1 MKFSQINPAT
11 KLTLFRIFLIPFFMV
26 FMFVD
31 NLWTRIFALIIFVIA
46 AITDLY
52 DGVLARRFKVITN
65 FGIFLDPLADKLLIS
80 AAFISFVG
88 LRELKVPAWMVV
100 FIISREFLITGL
112 RLLAMSTGKIIA
124 ADKTGKFKTTSQI
137 VSIIIILIILILNS
151 MGRKYNL
158 DLRLFKYLLSVLPYW
173 IMLFITALTVYSGIS
188 YLYKHRQI
196 FTGQISNIE
205 VKS

>member
-11 KLTLFRIFLIPFFMV
+11 KLTLLRIALVPFFMV

-31 NLWTRIFALIIFVIA
+31 NLWTRIFALIIFALASV
-46 AITDLY
+46 TDLY
-52 DGVLARRFKVITN
+52 DGVLARRFKQITN

-88 LRELKVPAWMVV
+88 LRELHISAWMVV
-100 FIISREFLITGL
+100 LIIAREFTITGL
-112 RLLAMSTGKIIA
+112 RLLAMSTGRIIA

-137 VSIIIILIILILNS
+137 ISIIVILVILILNS
-151 MGRKYNL
+151 LMKRFPEHL
-158 DLRLFKYLLSVLPYW
+158 EFLKYLLSLLPYW
-173 IMLFITALTVYSGIS
+173 IMLYITALTVYSGVS

-196 FTGQISNIE
+196 FASQI
-205 VKS
+205 K